1 MGLDKW
7 LHSEDSKEDLKK
19 KGTLAKEAKKIKEDQ
34 VKPEGLKT
42 SLGDLVK
49 FTLVCKNAKCKYQR
63 ILRKKRLTEDDKI
76 CPRCKKEMKIK
87 ES

>member
-19 KGTLAKEAKKIKEDQ
+19 KGTLAKDAKKSKTDKI
-34 VKPEGLKT
+34 KPEVLKT
-42 SLGDLVK
+42 SLVDLVK
-49 FTLVCKNAKCKYQR
+49 YTLVCKNAKCKYQR
-63 ILRKKRLTEDDKI
+63 ILRKKQLTEDDKI